1 MRRGG
6 TAAETNVAEKKG
18 KKTIKL
24 LASSEQISPAA
35 AMIFRPLFDILPS
48 PRLPSLFV

>member
-18 KKTIKL
+18 EKTIKL
-24 LASSEQISPAA
+24 LASKAA
-35 AMIFRPLFDILPS
+35 VRRSRDDIQPLFDILPS
-48 PRLPSLFV
+48 PGLPSLFV